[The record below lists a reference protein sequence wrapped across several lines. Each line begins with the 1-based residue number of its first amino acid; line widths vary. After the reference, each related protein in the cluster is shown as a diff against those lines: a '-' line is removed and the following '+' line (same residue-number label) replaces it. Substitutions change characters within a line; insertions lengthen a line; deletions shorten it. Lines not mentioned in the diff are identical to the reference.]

1 MSLWRDP
8 MIWRGGRNHAM
19 TRRVI
24 HVMQVL
30 LCALA
35 LTVGVGTL
43 LDSQPVGAAPKTTFY
58 GIPST
63 WMRAATNADT
73 PTATATDTPTPAPTA
88 TATVAPTSTP
98 TTAPSPSPT
107 ATSSTVLDVSAAAA
121 AAGWPQQY
129 SNWCGVAT
137 VALIANY
144 LGAPISQSA
153 ILGMLNNPANASQ
166 WSYPPPDPS
175 YYGPYVPANISGDFG
190 TDPRSLAEGL
200 TLATGRFY
208 HAIVDTNGAY
218 DTTVHIVRDL
228 LISRQPIS
236 VFVDHGQHSVIV
248 SGVKATGDPI
258 KNPGSIT
265 AIHVWDPGG
274 GVNHV
279 GIQPALEEV
288 VPINTW
294 LSGVISWSGSDYFK
308 YPYAANVYQ
317 GKALDP
323 DPAVGPYAYVP
334 SAYNHLW
341 IGHYVYLS
349 PLASGAAAGLNAD
362 WELNQN
368 GVLIAGLPSSPWP
381 NLPDGYAD
389 ATVPMPT
396 NPPPPPPPVQPPKP
410 APKLPPP
417 PPPRPTPTARPK
429 PTVTPLATATSLPTV
444 APTTTR
450 QPSPVCAP
458 VGCALTAIGDDWR
471 LLTVSLLLL
480 LLTALWFPAVVLVA
494 RVHMRRVA
502 GWEAEKETLLATLAD
517 GAPPATVADGD
528 PVSEASTLVN
538 LPAVAAT
545 APEAP
550 PTDAPMSPQEPVAG
564 EASESGLPT
573 GD

>member
-1 MSLWRDP
+1 
-8 MIWRGGRNHAM
+8 M
-19 TRRVI
+19 TRRRTLLIWNASRRYVQQAPRRI
-24 HVMQVL
+24 TQVMLSL
-30 LCALA
+30 LCALVLGAGFTA
-35 LTVGVGTL
+35 LLG
-43 LDSQPVGAAPKTTFY
+43 SQPARAASHPAFY
-58 GIPST
+58 GIPSAR
-63 WMRAATNADT
+63 MQAAAGTDTPTPTPSDTAT
-73 PTATATDTPTPAPTA
+73 PTATPGATATPSPTNTPTPAPTA
-88 TATVAPTSTP
+88 TPTGTP
-98 TTAPSPSPT
+98 
-107 ATSSTVLDVSAAAA
+107 STVLDVSAAVV

-144 LGAPISQSA
+144 LGVSISQSA

-166 WSYPPPDPS
+166 WSYPPPAPS

-190 TDPRSLAEGL
+190 TDPRALAQGL
-200 TLATGRFY
+200 TLATGHFY
-208 HAIVDTNGAY
+208 HAKVDTNSAW
-218 DTTVHIVRDL
+218 DATIHIVRDL
-228 LISRQPIS
+228 LTSRQPIS

-248 SGVKATGDPI
+248 SGVEATDDPI

-274 GVNHV
+274 GINYV
-279 GIQPALEEV
+279 GIQPHLEEV
-288 VPINTW
+288 VPLNAW
-294 LSGVISWSGSDYFK
+294 LSGIIPWSGSDYFK

-323 DPAVGPYAYVP
+323 DPAVGPYAFVP

-381 NLPDGYAD
+381 YLPDGYAD

-417 PPPRPTPTARPK
+417 PPPKPTPTARPK
-429 PTVTPLATATSLPTV
+429 PTATPLATATALPTV
-444 APTTTR
+444 APVVTR
-450 QPSPVCAP
+450 DPAPACAP
-458 VGCALTAIGDDWR
+458 VGCALTAIQADWR
-471 LLTVSLLLL
+471 LLTISLLLA

-494 RVHMRRVA
+494 RVHTRRVA
-502 GWEAEKETLLATLAD
+502 AAQAEKETLLAMLPGVAESD
-517 GAPPATVADGD
+517 NPATPAPDAATSD
-528 PVSEASTLVN
+528 VSEA
-538 LPAVAAT
+538 AT
-545 APEAP
+545 AVDTPIITDT
-550 PTDAPMSPQEPVAG
+550 TDALEVPKVPEVP
-564 EASESGLPT
+564 ETSG
-573 GD
+573 D